1 MEKIFNSSWNKYLY
15 IGLSVLFYAIAVL
28 LWIFVDFV
36 AFIVTFLS
44 GSIFIIPLIIFY
56 KKAFSKI
63 VINDEGISI
72 KFKQEVLKF
81 IRWNEIKVIR
91 LVNSS
96 IVVSKKD
103 FNTYRDLAVNEE
115 YNIQFYHS
123 NKIEQA
129 IKEFSQFY
137 DEKIIQF

>member
-1 MEKIFNSSWNKYLY
+1 MEKIFNSTWNQYLY
-15 IGLSVLFYAIAVL
+15 IGLSVFFYVMSIF
-28 LWIFVDFV
+28 LWIFVDFA
-36 AFIVTFLS
+36 AFIFTFLS
-44 GSIFIIPLIIFY
+44 GSIFLIPFVIFY
-56 KKAFSKI
+56 KRAFSKI
-63 VINDEGISI
+63 VINEEGISL

-81 IRWNEIKVIR
+81 FKWNEIKVIR

-96 IVVSKKD
+96 IVISKKD
-103 FNTYRDLAVNEE
+103 FNTYRDLAVNEK
-115 YNIQFYHS
+115 YNIQVHHS